1 MEWATIDGLA
11 ELPANSV
18 GLLDRRDV
26 LGLSPVKGDLVLE
39 RYMKVC
45 KGVVFVVLV
54 VAVAVGV
61 FNGVVVA
68 VSAYFG
74 PFYEGD
80 AEQTRN
86 FGIWLVGNGVTVVGA
101 VVGGVVWYCRY
112 LRRPRG

>member
-1 MEWATIDGLA
+1 
-11 ELPANSV
+11 
-18 GLLDRRDV
+18 
-26 LGLSPVKGDLVLE
+26 
-39 RYMKVC
+39 MKVC

-54 VAVAVGV
+54 VAVAVAL
-61 FNGVVVA
+61 FNGVVVVVA

-112 LRRPRG
+112 LGRLRG

>member
-1 MEWATIDGLA
+1 
-11 ELPANSV
+11 
-18 GLLDRRDV
+18 
-26 LGLSPVKGDLVLE
+26 
-39 RYMKVC
+39 MKVC

-54 VAVAVGV
+54 VAVAVAL

-74 PFYEGD
+74 RFYEGD

-112 LRRPRG
+112 LGRQRG